1 MTEKNVKLILRTD
14 AAANFL
20 FGLVL
25 QLYLEPV
32 LPLIGW
38 VGTDTPVY
46 AMVLGSALIG
56 LALAVWF
63 AANHPGR
70 SRDTI
75 LASIVAKTLAGVT
88 ILYTI
93 FTGQLQL
100 PSPWLLPTA
109 VGVQVLFAIGEAAYL
124 LQLRSQQLA

>member
-1 MTEKNVKLILRTD
+1 MSEKGVKLVLRAD

-25 QLYLEPV
+25 QFYLEPV

-38 VGTDTPVY
+38 VGTETPIY

-63 AANHPGR
+63 AANHPYR

-75 LASIVAKTLAGVT
+75 LASIVAKCLAGTT
-88 ILYTI
+88 ILYTVLM
-93 FTGQLQL
+93 GQIEL
-100 PSPWLLPTA
+100 PSPWLLPAA
-109 VGVQVLFAIGEAAYL
+109 VVVQVLFVIGEAAYL
-124 LQLRSQQLA
+124 LVSRPQKVA

>member
-1 MTEKNVKLILRTD
+1 MSEKNVKLVLRAD
-14 AAANFL
+14 AASNFL

-38 VGTDTPVY
+38 VGTETPVY

-63 AANHPGR
+63 AANHPYQ

-75 LASIVAKTLAGVT
+75 LASIVAKCLAGAT
-88 ILYTI
+88 ILYTVLM
-93 FTGQLQL
+93 GQIAL
-100 PSPWLLPTA
+100 PSPWLLPAA
-109 VGVQVLFAIGEAAYL
+109 VVVQVLFVIGEAAYL
-124 LQLRSQQLA
+124 LVSRPQKVA